1 MLEGNVKHFKKIS
14 KFKQLP
20 ATNTKIPTRTEDVQ
34 GKTHWNKHQQQNKSG
49 GGKMRLT
56 DAHTCDTQK
65 QTVVQM
71 LLIAVAQGD
80 APPLPA
86 GTLD

>member
-1 MLEGNVKHFKKIS
+1 MKKATAIATKVTTRPEDFQGKHTG
-14 KFKQLP
+14 
-20 ATNTKIPTRTEDVQ
+20 TNTDNTT
-34 GKTHWNKHQQQNKSG
+34 NLG
-49 GGKMRLT
+49 GGEMRLT
-56 DAHTCDTQK
+56 DAHACDTQK

-71 LLIAVAQGD
+71 LLIAVARGD